1 MRRLLPWLGLLII
14 LPLTACSLL
23 TQPGGE
29 PPAGSTPTMSSEQ
42 MQTQI
47 AQMLTLMPT
56 NTTAPA
62 DPSAPTDQL
71 PTVAVDTP
79 EPEESG
85 EVIPTETAAPTNTP
99 EPEQPV
105 TPTETPLPEPTATPT
120 EYVLPTFTVAPQPSF
135 TPSAGDPRSRLGAP
149 TATDPMDN
157 SSTWFWPTGSDKYTS
172 ASFSDGFM
180 SLSALTDT
188 DGWRMAN
195 PRDRAFSNIYLE
207 GSFRTTTCS
216 GSDHYGMILRV
227 PEVHEPDQ
235 GYLFGVTC
243 DGRYSLRKWDGEAGT
258 NGEMRWL
265 VNWTASSA
273 IASGSN
279 ASNRL
284 GIFAVGSRLVLY
296 ANGTLLTEV
305 NDASFP
311 EGYFGVFAGSD
322 ETPDLTIR
330 VDEMSFWE
338 NVQP

>member
-14 LPLTACSLL
+14 LPLTACSILM
-23 TQPGGE
+23 QPGGE

-71 PTVAVDTP
+71 PTVPVDPTP
-79 EPEESG
+79 RPDEAG
-85 EVIPTETAAPTNTP
+85 GGVMPTETAAPTSTP
-99 EPEQPV
+99 QP
-105 TPTETPLPEPTATPT
+105 ETPLPEATATLT
-120 EYVLPTFTVAPQPSF
+120 EHVLPTSTVAPQPSF

-149 TATDPMDN
+149 AATDPMDH
-157 SSTWFWPTGSDKYTS
+157 STTWFWPTGSDKYTA
-172 ASFSDGFM
+172 ASFSDGVM
-180 SLSALTDT
+180 SISALTDT

-195 PRDRAFSNIYLE
+195 PRDRAFSSIYLE
-207 GSFRTTTCS
+207 GAFRTTTCS

-243 DGRYSLRKWDGEAGT
+243 DGRYSLRKWDGRAGT

-265 VNWTASSA
+265 VNWTSSA
-273 IASGSN
+273 SIAAGSN
-279 ASNRL
+279 ATNRL

-322 ETPDLTIR
+322 ETTDLTIQ